1 MFTEFLAFFLRVC
14 YIISVNCGMSLRSIL
29 KGVGCVR
36 PSFNLAGKDT
46 AILMGFH
53 WCVKAGKTMLI
64 KRLNVWLFEYDAVDV
79 VAPFWH

>member
-36 PSFNLAGKDT
+36 PSFNLAGKVSVGLELREKC
-46 AILMGFH
+46 IIVLG
-53 WCVKAGKTMLI
+53 GEI
-64 KRLNVWLFEYDAVDV
+64 R
-79 VAPFWH
+79 PF